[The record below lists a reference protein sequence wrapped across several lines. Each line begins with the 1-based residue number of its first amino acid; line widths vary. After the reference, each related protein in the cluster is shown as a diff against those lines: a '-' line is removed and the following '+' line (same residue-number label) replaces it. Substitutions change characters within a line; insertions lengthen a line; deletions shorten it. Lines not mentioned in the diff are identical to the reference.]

1 LAVLK
6 PPGEWGSPA
15 AAKRGADIVCG
26 EGQPLGVPLSSGG
39 PYFGFMTTR
48 MQYVR
53 QMPGR
58 IVGRTVDVDG
68 REGFTL
74 TLLAREQHIRRSKA
88 NSNICTNQGLT
99 VTAATIYV
107 SLLGADGLAR
117 VAEASMAR
125 TRELVAALTAVR
137 GVRALF
143 SGENFH
149 EAVLGFDRPVA
160 PLLAALAQRGIQ
172 GGLDLS
178 ERFPELGHALLVCA
192 TETKTAED
200 IARYARVLE
209 ELQNPAAL
217 TRGAA

>member
-1 LAVLK
+1 
-6 PPGEWGSPA
+6 
-15 AAKRGADIVCG
+15 
-26 EGQPLGVPLSSGG
+26 
-39 PYFGFMTTR
+39 
-48 MQYVR
+48 
-53 QMPGR
+53 MPGR
-58 IVGRTVDVDG
+58 IVGRTVDADG

-74 TLLAREQHIRRSKA
+74 TLQAREQHIRRSKA

-99 VTAATIYV
+99 VTAATIYL

-125 TRELVAALTAVR
+125 TRELVSALTAVR
-137 GVRALF
+137 GVHEVFTGAV
-143 SGENFH
+143 FH
-149 EAVLGFDRPVA
+149 EAVLGFDRPIA

-178 ERFPELGHALLVCA
+178 ERFPELGHSLLVCA
-192 TETKTAED
+192 TETKTSED
-200 IARYARVLE
+200 IARYARAVD